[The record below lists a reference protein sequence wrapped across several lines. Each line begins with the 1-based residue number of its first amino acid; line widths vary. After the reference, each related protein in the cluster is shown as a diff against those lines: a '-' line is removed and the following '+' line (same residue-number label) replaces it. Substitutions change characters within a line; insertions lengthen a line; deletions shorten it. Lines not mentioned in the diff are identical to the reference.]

1 MRYLCLLAMLI
12 IAACTQNSYPSIDKP
27 STVVPNSQTDREI
40 IAYIDQRLE
49 EEYYWLDEVAEKS
62 YMFNREYDKWSNYL
76 SNSLSKLQ
84 TNMDDGSVKSNGQRS
99 FYSYIS
105 EIGSSTRASTNGFG
119 ILLHY
124 TILVGNGDKNYY
136 YFIIDHVYPG
146 SPADKAGIE
155 RGDMITMVNGG
166 YITNNNY
173 SGLFTSIQNST
184 KASYKLTLQRQTN
197 KESFTVEI
205 SKGQYDASPV
215 AHSKLIDI
223 ASKKIGYL
231 VYTGFE
237 SEYDEE
243 LLDALRELDAQGAEE
258 MILDLR
264 INRGGSVNS
273 AVKLCS
279 ALMPQA
285 LEGQNLCTLVRNPN
299 NKKTKQTSEFNLKD
313 TGTILSLDDLTVI
326 CSNYS
331 ASASELVVMGLRGLD
346 VPVMLI
352 GSQTEGK
359 NCGMD
364 VTRKS
369 IANKNLEFA
378 PITFMCFNAKGV
390 GDWGDGIMPDVDLKS
405 ETNIMGVH
413 DANYPLPRTKWGD
426 MTYDIALA
434 SALSHITGKQIA
446 PLATRTEEL
455 FDNFESLAIDCPI
468 AGIRLISEE

>member
-1 MRYLCLLAMLI
+1 MRYLSLLALLI
-12 IAACTQNSYPSIDKP
+12 VAACTQNSYPSIDRP
-27 STVVPNSQTDREI
+27 STQAPNSQVDRDI
-40 IAYIDQRLE
+40 IAYIDQRLD
-49 EEYYWLDEVAEKS
+49 EEYYWLDEVAEKRHL
-62 YMFNREYDKWSNYL
+62 FNREHDKWSSYL
-76 SNSLSKLQ
+76 TNSLSKLQ

-99 FYSYIS
+99 FYSYIA
-105 EIGSSTRASTNGFG
+105 EVGSSTRAATTGFG

-124 TILVGNGDKNYY
+124 TILLGNVENSYY
-136 YFIIDHVYPG
+136 YFVVDHVYPD
-146 SPADKAGIE
+146 SPAAQAGIE
-155 RGDMITMVNGG
+155 RGDIITMINGG

-215 AHSKLIDI
+215 AHSELIDI

-243 LLDALRELDAQGAEE
+243 LLDALRELAAQGAEE

-364 VTRKS
+364 VTRKN
-369 IANKNLEFA
+369 IAGKSLEFA

-390 GDWGDGIMPDVDLKS
+390 GDWGEGITPDIDLRAAD
-405 ETNIMGVH
+405 NGIGVH
-413 DANYPLPRTKWGD
+413 DANYPIPRTKWGD
-426 MTYDIALA
+426 MGYDIALA

-446 PLATRTEEL
+446 PLSTRTEEL